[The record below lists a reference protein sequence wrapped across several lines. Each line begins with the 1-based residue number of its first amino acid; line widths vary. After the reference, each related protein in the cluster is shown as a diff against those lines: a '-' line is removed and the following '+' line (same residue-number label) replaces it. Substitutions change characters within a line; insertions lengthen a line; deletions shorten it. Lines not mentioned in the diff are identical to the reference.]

1 MDYSSLRANP
11 GHLTKDLERHD
22 KKTAI
27 EAYVSRFSGA
37 VQPVCRPEGC
47 EGLVV
52 PDRVLEKKKKRKEK
66 EKKRRKE
73 EKDKK
78 DKKKGKNKKHKK
90 KSKEDKEEDK
100 RDKEGE
106 DEDTVEHKGSRQTL
120 KRRSNERNCSN
131 KKKKY

>member
-11 GHLTKDLERHD
+11 GHLTKDLERPD

-52 PDRVLEKKKKRKEK
+52 PDRVSEKKKRKEK

-78 DKKKGKNKKHKK
+78 DKKKKHKK
-90 KSKEDKEEDK
+90 KSKEDKEDK